1 MIFCPQGQNNSDSA
15 CCRCQTEFY
24 NETKLEQRVFCN
36 SIIKSKFERSY
47 FDNFI
52 FYLLIDEVLDYNNI
66 FELVSH

>member
-36 SIIKSKFERSY
+36 RNRLRSIIKSKFEQSY

-52 FYLLIDEVLDYNNI
+52 FYLLIDELRV
-66 FELVSH
+66 